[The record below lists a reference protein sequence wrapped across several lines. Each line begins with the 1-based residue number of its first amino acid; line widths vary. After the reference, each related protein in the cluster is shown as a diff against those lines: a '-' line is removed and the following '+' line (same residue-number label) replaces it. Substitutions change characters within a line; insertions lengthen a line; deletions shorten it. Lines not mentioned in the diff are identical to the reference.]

1 MNFFLELGNS
11 LINLNLINKLDAAE
25 NWQFGFQDPA
35 SPIMEGIISF
45 HNDMMFFDIFIMFLV
60 SWVLLVSFSFI
71 KKSKS
76 SFSWETSLNNSRS
89 ISHHTNLEI
98 IWTILPAL
106 ILGIIAIPSF
116 SLLYSIEELIEPT
129 VCIKVEG
136 NQWFWSY
143 EFSKAKSVLLG
154 FTVDQVKFDSYMI
167 PTPDLGFGD
176 LRLLEVDNRLILPQ
190 STHLQVL
197 VSSTDVL
204 HCWALPSCGIKIDA
218 CPGRLNQTSLFFR
231 RSGIFLWSM

>member
-129 VCIKVEG
+129 VCIKVE
-136 NQWFWSY
+136 
-143 EFSKAKSVLLG
+143 
-154 FTVDQVKFDSYMI
+154 
-167 PTPDLGFGD
+167 
-176 LRLLEVDNRLILPQ
+176 
-190 STHLQVL
+190 
-197 VSSTDVL
+197 
-204 HCWALPSCGIKIDA
+204 
-218 CPGRLNQTSLFFR
+218 
-231 RSGIFLWSM
+231 